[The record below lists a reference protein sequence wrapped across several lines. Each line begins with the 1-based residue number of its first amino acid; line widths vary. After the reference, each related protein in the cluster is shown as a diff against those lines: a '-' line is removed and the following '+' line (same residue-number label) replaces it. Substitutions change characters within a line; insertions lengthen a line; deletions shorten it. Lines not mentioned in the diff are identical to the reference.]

1 LNDQEKSMSFASPNS
16 AETYAKVGI
25 ETGVAAADPHRLILM
40 LFDGALLAVAKAGS
54 AMQQE
59 RIAEKGQAI
68 SQAIDIVA
76 NGLKAS
82 LNFAAGDELANRL
95 AALYDYMCNRLLHA
109 NLKND
114 PAALNE
120 VGRLLAELRSA
131 WAEIAQDP
139 AVASSSKA
147 AA

>member
-1 LNDQEKSMSFASPNS
+1 MSFAPTSRSHS
-16 AETYAKVGI
+16 AAQSYAKVGV

-54 AMQQE
+54 AMEQKK
-59 RIAEKGQAI
+59 IAEKGQVI
-68 SQAIDIVA
+68 SHAIDIIA

-82 LNFAAGDELANRL
+82 LNFSAGDELANRL

>member
-1 LNDQEKSMSFASPNS
+1 MGDVPEPDYDLMDGISEK
-16 AETYAKVGI
+16 ERDRLKRL
-25 ETGVAAADPHRLILM
+25 TGDDPVTRTI
-40 LFDGALLAVAKAGS
+40 
-54 AMQQE
+54 
-59 RIAEKGQAI
+59 R
-68 SQAIDIVA
+68 
-76 NGLKAS
+76 
-82 LNFAAGDELANRL
+82 
-95 AALYDYMCNRLLHA
+95 A

-114 PAALNE
+114 PAALDE

>member
-1 LNDQEKSMSFASPNS
+1 
-16 AETYAKVGI
+16 
-25 ETGVAAADPHRLILM
+25 
-40 LFDGALLAVAKAGS
+40 
-54 AMQQE
+54 
-59 RIAEKGQAI
+59 
-68 SQAIDIVA
+68 
-76 NGLKAS
+76 
-82 LNFAAGDELANRL
+82 
-95 AALYDYMCNRLLHA
+95 MCNRLLHA

>member
-1 LNDQEKSMSFASPNS
+1 MSFAPTSRSHS
-16 AETYAKVGI
+16 AAQSYAKVGV
-25 ETGVAAADPHRLILM
+25 ETGVAAADSHRLILM

-54 AMQQE
+54 AMEQK
-59 RIAEKGQAI
+59 RIAEKGQII
-68 SQAIDIVA
+68 SHAIDIIA

-95 AALYDYMCNRLLHA
+95 AALYDYMCNRLLYA

-114 PAALNE
+114 AAALNE

-131 WAEIAQDP
+131 WVEIAQDP
-139 AVASSSKA
+139 AVASASKA

>member
-1 LNDQEKSMSFASPNS
+1 MSFAPTSRSHS
-16 AETYAKVGI
+16 AAQSYAKVGV

-54 AMQQE
+54 AMEQKK
-59 RIAEKGQAI
+59 IAEKGQVI
-68 SQAIDIVA
+68 SHAIDIIA

-82 LNFAAGDELANRL
+82 LNFSAGDELANRL

-114 PAALNE
+114 PAALDE

>member
-1 LNDQEKSMSFASPNS
+1 MSFAFPNS

-59 RIAEKGQAI
+59 RIAEKGQAT
-68 SQAIDIVA
+68 SQAIDIIA

-82 LNFAAGDELANRL
+82 LNFSAGDELADRL
-95 AALYDYMCNRLLHA
+95 AGLYDYMCIRLLHA
-109 NLKND
+109 NLRND
-114 PAALNE
+114 SAALKE
-120 VGRLLAELRSA
+120 VSRLLNELKSA
-131 WAEIAQDP
+131 WEEIGTDP
-139 AVASSSKA
+139 AVTFASKVA
-147 AA
+147 A

>member
-1 LNDQEKSMSFASPNS
+1 MEQK
-16 AETYAKVGI
+16 KV
-25 ETGVAAADPHRLILM
+25 
-40 LFDGALLAVAKAGS
+40 
-54 AMQQE
+54 
-59 RIAEKGQAI
+59 AEKGQII
-68 SQAIDIVA
+68 SHAIDIIA

-109 NLKND
+109 NLNND
-114 PAALNE
+114 PVALNE

-139 AVASSSKA
+139 AVVSASKA
-147 AA
+147 AV